1 MFFSV
6 LIIYRIYK
14 EMFLMILFFFLNYYL
29 KYSIP

>member
-14 EMFLMILFFFLNYYL
+14 EMFLMILFFFFYYL